1 MAEWFDDLKS
11 QFILNFIT
19 GDRWKLLVQGLG
31 TTIEITIFAVILG
44 IFLGMVIA
52 VIRSSYDKNAAD
64 MHGFSKVIFSVLNFI
79 SKLDRKSVV

>member
-52 VIRSSYDKNAAD
+52 VIRSS
-64 MHGFSKVIFSVLNFI
+64 
-79 SKLDRKSVV
+79 